1 MQKKHSWFDDDPPA
15 LGAEHVAPQS
25 ETERRKKDEKGTSH
39 VKEKPERSNSRRR
52 LLCAENLE
60 PAKYKSRGYEPS
72 RQSHIGLEATH
83 LKQP

>member
-39 VKEKPERSNSRRR
+39 VKEKPERS
-52 LLCAENLE
+52 
-60 PAKYKSRGYEPS
+60 
-72 RQSHIGLEATH
+72 
-83 LKQP
+83 